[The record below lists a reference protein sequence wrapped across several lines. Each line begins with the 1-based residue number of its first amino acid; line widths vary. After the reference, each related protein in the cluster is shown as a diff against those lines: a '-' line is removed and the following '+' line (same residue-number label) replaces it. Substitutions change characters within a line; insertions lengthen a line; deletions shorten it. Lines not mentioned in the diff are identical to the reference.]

1 MKIKKLL
8 LWMTILLG
16 GVEAYSGTPTYYE
29 GPFGFELNKDSKE
42 AWIIFSEDLEELDI
56 PSEIIVDN
64 VKYTVT
70 SLLEDALRG
79 KNLKILKVPSSINYF
94 GLNSCTGSFTLEE
107 LYIDNIEYWCNTYF
121 SHAIVDQHNGGAEW
135 TEYNYFDSNPISNQT
150 VFYIEGNP
158 IEGDFTVP
166 EGVTKINGCAFRHL
180 NYKKVKLPDS
190 LKEIKNWAFWESD
203 IEEIDLGNNVKTI
216 GRVAFQ
222 SCHNLKNIIFPESL
236 KYIES
241 DALNYCSS
249 LETVTY
255 PATITRC
262 NLSYDGCSNL
272 KSIYLPSVTTP
283 GKQSGGITPPTDENT
298 TFYVPLDKDVAENC
312 TLYVPE
318 ESVELYKADR
328 YWGQFKNIVGMNFDG
343 PAGITDLQTPSDIN
357 DGLIYN
363 LNGQRVNPDNIK
375 PGFYIRNGK
384 KFVVR

>member
-1 MKIKKLL
+1 M
-8 LWMTILLG
+8 
-16 GVEAYSGTPTYYE
+16 GVAPSFAQSDYREYYE
-29 GPFGFELNKDSKE
+29 GPFGFELYEDIQE

-56 PSEIIVDN
+56 PSEIIVDD

-70 SLLEDALRG
+70 TLWDGALSG
-79 KNLKILKVPSSINYF
+79 SNLKKLKVPSSITNFALYCIHGDF
-94 GLNSCTGSFTLEE
+94 VLEE
-107 LYIDNIEYWCNTYF
+107 LYIDNIESWCNTGFAY
-121 SHAIVDQHNGGAEW
+121 SIIDEHHGGFEW
-135 TEYNYFDSNPISNQT
+135 TEYYYFNSNPVCYKT
-150 VFYIEGNP
+150 VFYVDGNP
-158 IEGDFTVP
+158 IEGDFVIP
-166 EGVTKINGCAFRHL
+166 EGVTKINGCTFRNL

-190 LKEIKNWAFWESD
+190 VKEIKDWAFWGSGM
-203 IEEIDLGNNVKTI
+203 EEIDFGNNVKTI

-222 SCHNLKNIIFPESL
+222 SCYNLKNITFPESL

-241 DALNYCSS
+241 DALNYCIS

-283 GKQSGGITPPTDENT
+283 GNLTGGIMPPSDDEPT
-298 TFYVPLDKDVAENC
+298 TYYVDLDKNVAENC

-318 ESVELYKADR
+318 ESVELYRDD
-328 YWGQFKNIVGMNFDG
+328 YFWGQFKHIEGMNFDG
-343 PAGITDLQTPSDIN
+343 PAGITDLQTSSDIN